1 MATAASIPPVAA
13 DPEDKFV
20 RRFITPEGVD
30 LRLTLGS
37 GGERAAAFLLDIV
50 IMAGTL
56 LALSLVI
63 LVVAASVGL
72 EHAEPWGIVWLLGF
86 FVLRS
91 GYFILFELTARAAT
105 PGKRAL
111 GLRVAARDGGR
122 LTGEAVFVRNAMREI
137 EIFLPAVFVISAN
150 AAGDPVEAWLV
161 LLGFAWTGGF
171 LLFPLFNRD
180 RLRVGDFV
188 AGTWVVKAPRRAL
201 AIDLAG
207 GQEVGGFAFSRD
219 QLAAYGVKELQVLEA
234 VIRARDKRTMA
245 AVAERIRGKIA
256 WYRGE
261 GETDAAFLT
270 AYYAALRG
278 RLEHRL
284 LFGHRRRDKFD
295 KA

>member
-1 MATAASIPPVAA
+1 MATAVPVTSRPA
-13 DPEDKFV
+13 DPADKLV

-37 GGERAAAFLLDIV
+37 AGDRAAAFLLDVV
-50 IMAGTL
+50 IMAASL
-56 LALSLVI
+56 LALTLVI

-72 EHAEPWGIVWLLGF
+72 KNAEPWGIVWLLGF

-91 GYFILFELTARAAT
+91 GYFILFELGTRAAT

-122 LTGEAVFVRNAMREI
+122 LTSEAVFVRNAMREI
-137 EIFLPAVFVISAN
+137 EVFLPLVFLIAAN
-150 AAGDPVEAWLV
+150 AAGDQVEGWLV
-161 LLGFAWTGGF
+161 LLGFAWTGTF

-188 AGTWVVKAPRRAL
+188 AGTWVVKAPRRSL

-207 GQEVGGFAFSRD
+207 SQGGAGFAFSRD
-219 QLAAYGVKELQVLEA
+219 QLAAYGVKELQVLEE
-234 VIRARDKRTMA
+234 VLRARDKRTMA
-245 AVAERIRGKIA
+245 AVAERIRGKIG
-256 WYRGE
+256 WYRAE
-261 GETDAAFLT
+261 TETDPAFLT

>member
-1 MATAASIPPVAA
+1 MASVATPLAAEPA
-13 DPEDKFV
+13 DRFV

-37 GGERAAAFLLDIV
+37 GGDRAAAFLLDV
-50 IMAGTL
+50 LIMAASL
-56 LALSLVI
+56 LALSLII
-63 LVVAASVGL
+63 LVVAASVGI

-91 GYFILFELTARAAT
+91 GYFILFELTGRAAT

-111 GLRVAARDGGR
+111 GLRVAARNGGR

-137 EIFLPAVFVISAN
+137 EIFLPAVFIIAAN
-150 AAGDPVEAWLV
+150 AAGDQVQAWLV
-161 LLGFAWTGGF
+161 LLGFAWTGSF

-188 AGTWVVKAPRRAL
+188 AGTWVVKAPRRLL

-207 GQEVGGFAFSRD
+207 AQSTEGYVFSRD
-219 QLAAYGVKELQVLEA
+219 QLAAYGVKELQVLES
-234 VIRARDKRTMA
+234 VLRARDKRTMA
-245 AVAERIRGKIA
+245 AVAQRIRGKIA
-256 WYRGE
+256 WYRAE
-261 GETDAAFLT
+261 GETDAAFLG

-295 KA
+295 TA